1 MRLFRN
7 TSGCGG
13 IDLGEN
19 QNLDQRL
26 ALLLHPVRLRLVH
39 AMRTGGSLTTRE
51 LGARLP
57 ELPKATIYRQVER
70 LARGGV
76 LEVESERRVRGAVER
91 RYRLVREAAAVSAD
105 DARSMTLEDHRRV
118 FPGAMAA
125 LMADFDA
132 YLDRPGA
139 DPFADQ
145 VSYRQYIVW
154 LSPVERARF
163 ISELGRLLRTLTPN
177 EANDDR
183 APYVMSTLFFPA
195 TRGPPGQDAPR

>member
-1 MRLFRN
+1 
-7 TSGCGG
+7 
-13 IDLGEN
+13 
-19 QNLDQRL
+19 LDQRL

-39 AMRTGGSLTTRE
+39 AMRTAGSLTTRE
-51 LGARLP
+51 LCARLP
-57 ELPKATIYRQVER
+57 ELPKATVYRQVER
-70 LARGGV
+70 LARGGI

-91 RYRLVREAAAVSAD
+91 RYRLVPEAAAVNAD

-118 FPGAMAA
+118 FPAALAA

-154 LSPVERARF
+154 LSPQERARF
-163 ISELGRLLRTLTPN
+163 ISELGRLLRSLTPN

-183 APYVMSTLFFPA
+183 AAYILSTPFFPA
-195 TRGPPGQDAPR
+195 SRGPAGEPPGEDAPG

>member
-1 MRLFRN
+1 
-7 TSGCGG
+7 
-13 IDLGEN
+13 
-19 QNLDQRL
+19 
-26 ALLLHPVRLRLVH
+26 
-39 AMRTGGSLTTRE
+39 MRTAGSLTTRE
-51 LGARLP
+51 LCARLP
-57 ELPKATIYRQVER
+57 ELPKATVYRQVER

-91 RYRLVREAAAVSAD
+91 RYRLVPEAAAVTAA

-118 FPGAMAA
+118 FPAAMAT

-154 LSPVERARF
+154 LSPQERARF
-163 ISELGRLLRTLTPN
+163 IRELERLVRSLASNETSDQRAAYLWSTP
-177 EANDDR
+177 
-183 APYVMSTLFFPA
+183 FFPA
-195 TRGPPGQDAPR
+195 TRTPVQRRPGKDAPTLRAKRSSSTGRQ